1 MCVWPDALRSRHSVW
16 PHSQISFNWLCSHRS
31 GYCCVVTTS
40 FLIRKG
46 QIHCLSSCITLIF
59 RMAMNLCSVLHL
71 PSPDVSFGHSLEG
84 RGGLGVIFTSNTQI
98 SFFVEMDFY
107 KRVIRKTCW
116 LFKSLF
122 FSFSRISP
130 NMLHSRF
137 GSLSICVSLHEWARV
152 SWILP
157 GYLLFATFVSSL
169 WNWRRTGMIIWD
181 VISYESLFM
190 HEGPGPKIL
199 CNLSPPLAL
208 LFCFPLFLSFFDG
221 SFFFSSYFPFTMS
234 LRSK

>member
-16 PHSQISFNWLCSHRS
+16 PHSQISFSWLCPQRS

-71 PSPDVSFGHSLEG
+71 PSPDVSFGQSLEG

-116 LFKSLF
+116 QFKSLF

-181 VISYESLFM
+181 VIWESIYAWGSGSKDIMQPFSPSRSPFLF
-190 HEGPGPKIL
+190 PS
-199 CNLSPPLAL
+199 LSV
-208 LFCFPLFLSFFDG
+208 FFDG

>member
-1 MCVWPDALRSRHSVW
+1 MCVWTDAHTVW
-16 PHSQISFNWLCSHRS
+16 PHSQIRFSWLCSQRS
-31 GYCCVVTTS
+31 GYCCVVTIS
-40 FLIRKG
+40 FLKQKG
-46 QIHCLSSCITLIF
+46 RIHWLSSCISLIF

-84 RGGLGVIFTSNTQI
+84 RRGLCVIFTSNTQI
-98 SFFVEMDFY
+98 SFFVEVDFY
-107 KRVIRKTCW
+107 NSGIRKTCW

-122 FSFSRISP
+122 FSFSSLSP
-130 NMLHSRF
+130 ILHSRV

-157 GYLLFATFVSSL
+157 GYLLFATFVSGL

-181 VISYESLFM
+181 VISETIYASGSIGSRAIMQPFSPSRSPFLFPSLS
-190 HEGPGPKIL
+190 GCL
-199 CNLSPPLAL
+199 
-208 LFCFPLFLSFFDG
+208 FDG
-221 SFFFSSYFPFTMS
+221 SFFFSSYFPFTVS

>member
-1 MCVWPDALRSRHSVW
+1 MCVWTDALRSRHSVW
-16 PHSQISFNWLCSHRS
+16 PHSQIPFSWLCSQRS

-40 FLIRKG
+40 FLNQKG
-46 QIHCLSSCITLIF
+46 QIHCVSSCISLIF

-84 RGGLGVIFTSNTQI
+84 RGGLCVIFTQTQM

-107 KRVIRKTCW
+107 NSGIRKTCW

-130 NMLHSRF
+130 ICFIAGLAVSVYMFLCMNERVLVGSCQDICSLLHLSVVCGIGGKLEWLYEMLYER
-137 GSLSICVSLHEWARV
+137 
-152 SWILP
+152 
-157 GYLLFATFVSSL
+157 LF
-169 WNWRRTGMIIWD
+169 I
-181 VISYESLFM
+181 
-190 HEGPGPKIL
+190 HKGPGPKIL
-199 CNLSPPLAL
+199 CNFSPPLAL
-208 LFCFPLFLSFFDG
+208 LFCFPLFLAVFFDG